1 MLFKVFFCCTMSRT
15 KQIILD
21 TVYLYD
27 RHMFIFII
35 DVSRI
40 ALLPDGHPDIAYQ
53 LAYIIHPIFKVS
65 NPPPNNCFIVCLFRT
80 DGWMKLYTSYVRSTI
95 KSTNFSNSNSPGL
108 QGMSHIATN
117 GCKWSNISNIQQRFG
132 INTSSKRE

>member
-1 MLFKVFFCCTMSRT
+1 MSRT

-40 ALLPDGHPDIAYQ
+40 TLLPDGHPDIAYQ
-53 LAYIIHPIFKVS
+53 L
-65 NPPPNNCFIVCLFRT
+65 T
-80 DGWMKLYTSYVRSTI
+80 
-95 KSTNFSNSNSPGL
+95 
-108 QGMSHIATN
+108 
-117 GCKWSNISNIQQRFG
+117 
-132 INTSSKRE
+132 